1 VLLEEAVEALSLR
14 EGGVYIDAT
23 FGGGGHTR
31 RILDDP
37 REVRQVIAI
46 DADHAAADRAGKLA
60 ATLGNPDRLRFVS
73 GNFGDLGSILQ
84 ETGVAHV
91 DGILFDLGLSSF
103 QLDTPERGFAF
114 RFDGPLDM
122 RFGQNPASQT
132 VAEIIAGAPVDEL
145 TTILRQF
152 GEEPRARRIAQAI
165 DRARQRETI
174 ETTAQLLDIVL
185 SVTGPHR
192 GKGAHPATR
201 TFQALRIA
209 ANRELDMLRA
219 ALEVVPDVLAPGGR
233 LVVLAF
239 HSLEDRIVKQFIE
252 WEAADCICPPEQP
265 VCTCDHL
272 ARLRK
277 IGKAVRASDA
287 EQERNPRSRSVVMR
301 VAERLSLD
309 EALARKRTLRA
320 YEAWIPDRSEGA
332 GSGQ

>member
-1 VLLEEAVEALSLR
+1 MTALSLR
-14 EGGVYIDAT
+14 EEGIYVDAT

-31 RILDDP
+31 LILEAVPKVRQVVALDADLAANDRAMALAQTLDDP
-37 REVRQVIAI
+37 
-46 DADHAAADRAGKLA
+46 
-60 ATLGNPDRLRFVS
+60 DRLHFLQ
-73 GNFGDLGSILQ
+73 GNFGDLAHLV
-84 ETGVAHV
+84 TGAGYSQV

-122 RFGQNPASQT
+122 RFGQTGGVPT
-132 VAEIIAGAPVDEL
+132 VAEIIAGASVEEL
-145 TTILRQF
+145 TSILRQY
-152 GEEPRARRIAQAI
+152 GEEPWARRIAQAI
-165 DRARQRETI
+165 VRARQQAPV
-174 ETTAQLLDIVL
+174 ETTAQLANIVL

-209 ANRELDMLRA
+209 ANRELDVLRQALDAVPAMLS
-219 ALEVVPDVLAPGGR
+219 PDGR

-252 WEAADCICPPEQP
+252 RESAICICPPEQP

-272 ARLRK
+272 PTLRK
-277 IGKAVRASDA
+277 IGKAIRATKD
-287 EQERNPRSRSVVMR
+287 EQLRNPRSRSVIMR

-309 EALARKRTLRA
+309 EAIARKRTLRA
-320 YEAWIPDRSEGA
+320 YERRPLDRGEGI
-332 GSGQ
+332 GNGR